1 MYALVTTHHFDRSIA
16 KFSRA
21 RPELRRQLAK
31 ILRDLE
37 SDPFQPHL
45 RLHPLKGSLEGLHA
59 VSLTHAYRIT
69 LMLRTN
75 KKEIVLLDIGSHD
88 EVYR

>member
-1 MYALVTTHHFDRSIA
+1 MYALVTTRHFDSSTA

-21 RPELRRQLAK
+21 HPELRRQLAK

-45 RLHPLKGSLEGLHA
+45 RVHPLSGSLEGLHA
-59 VSLTHAYRIT
+59 VSLTHAYRLT
-69 LMLRTN
+69 LMLRTT
-75 KKEIVLLDIGSHD
+75 KREIVLLDIGSHE